1 MVKFCKQPKELY
13 FTNKIEKLATKEN
26 AADYAHPNNNG
37 CWFVFCLD
45 LLELNVDDYN
55 SEYWVNKLEDKF
67 DAINGFSP
75 WEDNRGKTI

>member
-1 MVKFCKQPKELY
+1 MVKFCKEHKELY

-26 AADYAHPNNNG
+26 AAAYAHSDNNG

-55 SEYWVNKLEDKF
+55 AEYWVNKLEDKF
-67 DAINGFSP
+67 DEIRGFSP
-75 WEDNRGKTI
+75 WEDKNG

>member
-1 MVKFCKQPKELY
+1 MIKFCKEPREEY

-26 AADYAHPNNNG
+26 AADYAHADNNG

-45 LLELNVDDYN
+45 LLELNIDDYN
-55 SEYWVNKLEDKF
+55 ADYWVNKLEDKF

-75 WEDNRGKTI
+75 YLECN

>member
-1 MVKFCKQPKELY
+1 MTMVKFCKQPKELY

-26 AADYAHPNNNG
+26 AAAYAHSDNNG

-45 LLELNVDDYN
+45 LLELSVNDFN
-55 SEYWVNKLEDKF
+55 AEYWVNKLENKF

-75 WEDNRGKTI
+75 WEQK